1 MSEENTE
8 QQAVSAEEQQKPA
21 LSEAQQIL
29 AADTAAANAAA
40 DAEAAKKKSKVKA
53 MPAGIAFIRATYHR
67 RRPRWRHL
75 LELLRQGRLQGL
87 PQVHRL
93 RRHHG
98 RAGRRPHRL
107 RPRHA

>member
-29 AADTAAANAAA
+29 AADTAATAAA

-53 MPAGIAFIRATYHR
+53 MPAGIAFID
-67 RRPRWRHL
+67 L

-98 RAGRRPHRL
+98 RAGRRPHRF
-107 RPRHA
+107 RPWHARS